1 MYKKI
6 LVPLD
11 GSERAES
18 ILPQVED
25 LASRYQAKVLLLMS
39 LDYTF
44 ATGVEGSFVE
54 FNEKEYNR
62 KQDEA
67 KSYLKKIAN
76 KFTQKKIKAETRLT
90 AGPAI
95 GAIIETASRENVDLI
110 AMTSHGGGA
119 LSRVFYGSVA
129 SGVLN
134 RVDRPLL
141 IIRSRRSD

>member
-11 GSERAES
+11 GSKRSEM
-18 ILPQVED
+18 ILPHAQD
-25 LASRYQAKVLLLMS
+25 LASRYQATVIFLMA
-39 LDYTF
+39 LEYTF
-44 ATGVEGSFVE
+44 ATGVEGAFIE
-54 FNEKEYNR
+54 FNEKDFNR
-62 KQDEA
+62 KQDEV
-67 KSYLKKIAN
+67 KSYLKKIAD
-76 KFTQKKIKAETRLT
+76 KFTKEKIEAETRI
-90 AGPAI
+90 ASGPAVA
-95 GAIIETASRENVDLI
+95 AIIETASKDNVDLI

-141 IIRSRRSD
+141 VIRTRKFE